1 MCHLGQRSA
10 RTRIITFHFV
20 QFGLGVVF
28 IDIVFTALLARRV
41 LLVRRYDDDGRAPEL
56 AETLHLTAL
65 R

>member
-1 MCHLGQRSA
+1 MP
-10 RTRIITFHFV
+10 RIITFHFV

-28 IDIVFTALLARRV
+28 INIVFTALLARRV